1 MWGKQ
6 FDGGGTDLCRAKD
19 AEKMEAFAEKLSREE
34 EMRDCHMIK
43 VIMLIFPSI
52 SL

>member
-6 FDGGGTDLCRAKD
+6 PDGGGTDFCRAED

-34 EMRDCHMIK
+34 EMKDCQMIRI
-43 VIMLIFPSI
+43 IMLIFLS
-52 SL
+52 S